1 MKPGRGTARLRRAG
15 LTVLALSIALAA
27 AGCGVAERRA
37 KRYRAE
43 QVQYAARLVEREA
56 RLGAT
61 GGMAPG
67 GGRGRP
73 DSTTLLRVRKEYMRV
88 QDVVPPPYIGQATG
102 RTRQMGRDVLR
113 AVATGV
119 MDGARVAMF
128 AGRADLALGD
138 SKWLR
143 EHAEG
148 DTMVARQA
156 DFLAIGALRTMGK
169 TDEAVAHMHEML
181 QRYEPMPPPPGTDN
195 EDALLSVPEMLV
207 TLRREVGDQAG
218 AARERDFAAGYLHGL
233 LQKPRQPLLE
243 AQIRSRL
250 VRLELDRNNGA
261 AALEQVDA
269 MERLVQ
275 RNPSLQPLEP
285 ELVYSRAKIRAMTG
299 GDRSEAVAMLARFAS
314 DYPRHPLAPRALFD
328 AAVYLEDMKQLPDA
342 LSRYREVIDRYP
354 GNEELAPVALFR
366 QAMLEE
372 QLGDWN
378 RSKSTLESIPVKY
391 PGSQAAVEAPF
402 TVAQRY
408 YARGDREASKTALAR
423 AVTVYREMVARDSNS
438 VYAPVARFYT
448 LRALLSLGQWD
459 QALAAVDEL
468 ALRNP
473 RHPYTADALLEGAR
487 VANANHQRDRAAGYL
502 QQYLENFPN
511 SPAAAQVRHDKD
523 RLLQ

>member
-1 MKPGRGTARLRRAG
+1 MIRGPRTERLRRAA
-15 LTVLALSIALAA
+15 LLALLLVLAVVV
-27 AGCGVAERRA
+27 AGCGVADRRA

-43 QVQYAARLVEREA
+43 QVAYAARLAEREA
-56 RLGAT
+56 RLGHA
-61 GGMAPG
+61 
-67 GGRGRP
+67 RP
-73 DSTTLLRVRKEYMRV
+73 DSSTLLRIRNEYIRVR
-88 QDVVPPPYIGQATG
+88 DVVPPPYMGRTTG

-113 AVATGV
+113 TVATGV

-156 DFLAIGALRTMGK
+156 DFLAIGALRTMGR
-169 TDEAVAHMHEML
+169 TDEAVAHMREML
-181 QRYEPMPPPPGTDN
+181 QRYEPMPPPEGSDV
-195 EDALLSVPEMLV
+195 EDALLSVPEMMV
-207 TLRREVGDQAG
+207 TLRREVGDQVG
-218 AARERDFAAGYLHGL
+218 AARELVAAHDYLRGL
-233 LQKPRQPLLE
+233 LQKPHPPLLE

-250 VRLELDRNNGA
+250 VRLELDRNDGP

-269 MERLVQ
+269 MERLVA
-275 RNPSLQPLEP
+275 RNPALQPLTP

-314 DYPRHPLAPRALFD
+314 DYPKHPLAPRALFD
-328 AAVYLEDMKQLPDA
+328 AAVYLEDVKQFPQA
-342 LSRYREVIDRYP
+342 LSRYREVVDRYP
-354 GNEELAPVALFR
+354 QNEELAPVALFR

-372 QLGDWN
+372 RSGDWN
-378 RSKSTLESIPVKY
+378 GAKATLESIPVKY
-391 PGSQAAVEAPF
+391 PRSQAGVEAPF
-402 TVAQRY
+402 TVAMRY
-408 YARGDREASKTALAR
+408 YARGDKEAAKTALAR
-423 AVTVYREMVARDSNS
+423 AVNVYRDMVARDSTS
-438 VYAPVARFYT
+438 VYAPVCRFYIV
-448 LRALLSLGQWD
+448 RALLSLGEWD
-459 QALAAVDEL
+459 QALGAVDEM

-473 RHPYTADALLEGAR
+473 RHPFTADALLEGAR

-511 SPAAAQVRHDKD
+511 SPVAAQVRRDKD